1 MNAALKPKTVIERVE
16 YTRSLG
22 VEALPLLT
30 AHWKEIAN
38 YQAAIPL
45 DVDWEFYDKMQA
57 QGKLLCIT
65 ARIDGELVG
74 YSVFMITRHPH
85 YVSTVFAS
93 NDVIFV
99 REDMRNSRLGLALI
113 RASEREARAIGAK
126 KLTWHVKVT
135 NDVARLLE
143 RLGYQLDELIMG
155 KLL

>member
-1 MNAALKPKTVIERVE
+1 MSAQLKPKTVIERVT
-16 YTRSLG
+16 YTRELG
-22 VEALPLLT
+22 LEALPLLQ

-45 DVDWEFYDKMQA
+45 DIDWDFYDTMQR

-65 ARIDGELVG
+65 ARVDGELLG
-74 YSVFMITRHPH
+74 YSVFLVLRTPH
-85 YVSTVFAS
+85 YAGTVFAL

-99 REDMRNSRLGLALI
+99 RNEARNSRLGLALI
-113 RASEREARAIGAK
+113 RASEREAKAVGAK

-135 NDVARLLE
+135 NHVRQLLE
-143 RLGYQLDELIMG
+143 RLGYSCDEVIMG